1 MIGMNIALI
10 DDDVVFLERLKSLSN
25 TYCKNLFKGYQID
38 TFLDEKKLYEKK
50 YDVYF
55 LDIDLGTENG
65 IEIAKCIKEIY
76 ADSII
81 IFISSKS
88 YLIFNALKV
97 QPFYFVRK
105 SNVEEELAYA
115 FFLLKD
121 CYMQKEYYSFKY
133 NYDDVNL
140 LVDDILYVEVNDHL
154 LTIVTKEK
162 SFYIYKTIKE
172 LLNEIDSKNIVQIN
186 RKNCVN
192 INHIISENKTTI
204 KLDNGLILKV
214 GKMYKKNLKQF

>member
-1 MIGMNIALI
+1 MMHIALI
-10 DDDVVFLERLKSLSN
+10 DDDIVFLERLKKLCN
-25 TYCKNLFKGYQID
+25 TYCKNLFKSYQID
-38 TFLDEKKLYEKK
+38 VFSNEKKLYEEK

-65 IEIAKCIKEIY
+65 IEIAKCIKDIY

-81 IFISSKS
+81 IFISAKS

-140 LVDDILYVEVNDHL
+140 LVDDIIYVEVNDHL

-162 SFYIYKTIKE
+162 SFYVYKTIKE
-172 LLNEIDSKNIVQIN
+172 LLSEIDSNKIVQIN

-204 KLDNGLILKV
+204 KLDNGAILKV
-214 GKMYKKNLKQF
+214 GKMYKKNL